1 MVKPNMKIPNVNKRP
16 VTVYDQEQA
25 ERHACGLVVVI
36 DDDPDILQALYDQF
50 HFEGYACETHDG
62 PQTYI
67 ASLRAA
73 EPRYPGPVCV
83 LSDVNM
89 PRLDGLALQAALA
102 DYPEIVLLLM
112 SGSSQPGQVV
122 EAFRAGVY
130 DFLLKPF
137 DDHQMLDM
145 VGRAL
150 SESARRQQSTAR
162 ISSLLQ
168 RRAELTERE
177 LEVIRLVARGL
188 MNKEIAERL
197 DIALRTVK
205 LHRQRAVEK
214 LQIESVIE
222 LGRLLDDKV
231 L

>member
-1 MVKPNMKIPNVNKRP
+1 MNANKRP
-16 VTVYDQEQA
+16 VTVHEHDQA

-36 DDDPDILQALYDQF
+36 DDDPDILQALHDQF
-50 HFEGYACETHDG
+50 HFEGYACETHTG
-62 PQTYI
+62 PETYI

-73 EPRYPGPVCV
+73 KPRYPGPVCV

-89 PRLDGLALQAALA
+89 PRLGGLELQAALA

-122 EAFRAGVY
+122 AAFRAGVY

-137 DDHQMLDM
+137 DDHRMLEM
-145 VGRAL
+145 VGRAMN
-150 SESARRQQSTAR
+150 ESARRQQSSTR
-162 ISSLLQ
+162 MSGLLQ

-214 LQIESVIE
+214 LQVESLLEI
-222 LGRLLDDKV
+222 GRLLDEGV